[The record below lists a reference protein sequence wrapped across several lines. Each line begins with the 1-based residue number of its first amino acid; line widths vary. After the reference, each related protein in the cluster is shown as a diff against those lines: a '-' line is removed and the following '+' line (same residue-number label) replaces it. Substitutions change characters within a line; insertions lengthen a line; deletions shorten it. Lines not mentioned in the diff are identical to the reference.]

1 MYKTKNKCNNLVNSR
16 DCCSLFVYGYLN
28 IRIRMLFSIYCL
40 ITSFSLCNITLKE
53 NIGVSSCFKRTLH
66 IHELRWYNMNKQ
78 WIRKEGQK
86 WIADNIITEDQ
97 LDLIT
102 ARYPDS
108 EDKRKVTGILP
119 ILASILIG
127 IGILSFIA
135 SNWGEISPIARLTLL
150 IVFMLGFY
158 LSGERYLIA
167 GHHSLGTSLN
177 LLGIITFGASIILLG
192 QTFHLNAVDARLF
205 VFWSLPVVF
214 YLFRDRNKLYFFL
227 LGLLTVGGQLYS
239 INEFQSFSYL
249 LFILFTLAVGGF
261 VFLYPTI
268 QKSWILTIGFSIQV
282 LMFIMVKDINLLWF
296 FLFGFALFTS
306 GLWVDKDVFKQPFN
320 RLGTLIGF
328 GFAYGLYF
336 LLTNEFSSDFE
347 LPHSYVY
354 IPVLIIIF
362 ALSIIGK
369 RQENLYLHAWE
380 LLIFLPFFYL
390 VKVTDPLIVG
400 ILYLIIMFVFSGFKL
415 AEGYRNENRSQI
427 NFGIVL
433 FLLVCLMGYFNLAW
447 SFMPKSI
454 FFLFGGVL
462 LFILNAFLQ
471 RKKKQ
476 ILKNGGPHHD

>member
-1 MYKTKNKCNNLVNSR
+1 
-16 DCCSLFVYGYLN
+16 
-28 IRIRMLFSIYCL
+28 
-40 ITSFSLCNITLKE
+40 
-53 NIGVSSCFKRTLH
+53 
-66 IHELRWYNMNKQ
+66 MNKK
-78 WIRKEGQK
+78 WIRKEGKK
-86 WIADNIITEDQ
+86 WIADNIISKDQ
-97 LDLIT
+97 LDLIL

-108 EDKRKVTGILP
+108 EDKAKVTGVLP
-119 ILASILIG
+119 ILASVLIG

-135 SNWGEISPIARLTLL
+135 SNWGEISPIARLSLL

-158 LSGERYLIA
+158 YSGERYLKA
-167 GHHSLGTSLN
+167 GQRSLGTSLN

-192 QTFHLNAVDARLF
+192 QTFNLNAVDARLF
-205 VFWSLPVVF
+205 VFWSFPAIF
-214 YLFRDRNKLYFFL
+214 YLFRDRHKLYFFL
-227 LGLLTVGGQLYS
+227 VGLLTVGGQLYS
-239 INEFQSFSYL
+239 ISEFQSFSYL
-249 LFILFTLAVGGF
+249 LCILFIIAVGGF
-261 VFLYPTI
+261 VFLYPSTL
-268 QKSWILTIGFSIQV
+268 KSWIFSIGLSTQV
-282 LMFIMVKDINLLWF
+282 LMFITVNDINLLWF

-306 GLWVDKDVFKQPFN
+306 SLWVEKRVFKQTFN

-347 LPHSYVY
+347 LPNPYLF
-354 IPVLIIIF
+354 IPVLVALF
-362 ALSIIGK
+362 ALSVAGK
-369 RQENLYLHAWE
+369 RQANLYMHAWE
-380 LLIFLPFFYL
+380 LLIFIPFFYL

-400 ILYLIIMFVFSGFKL
+400 IVYLIIMFVYSGFKL
-415 AEGYRNENRSQI
+415 AEGYRNESRSQI

-454 FFLFGGVL
+454 FFLLGGIL